1 MGEENTV
8 VQSGGG
14 RRVRPG
20 EQDYRDEFRKPILA
34 VTNWHADPA
43 CLMQQIESYNIAFN
57 NDIYHIVNINTDYAE
72 RFWMDAEVQGVSPRT
87 AFHNVSFV
95 EPGVKTAWGS
105 VMQALLAGV
114 RQALRQ
120 HIDFDYVLWHT
131 SADLMLKR
139 DANLHIR
146 NYQIGHADFDW
157 GVGGSESFELKYTTV
172 GKGEGEESIALDPS
186 DPSLELF
193 VDAVAADRRLPAFY
207 RSLGLQELYKSRC
220 EGSFFRRDVF
230 FEIVFPM
237 LLEVS
242 IRDMEALDPIYP
254 MEEFLLAQ
262 CVEFFCARNPGILR
276 TSHIVMTPEREDQYV
291 TEEDIAIAMEDS
303 RIFGIKRFI
312 EDPYAPIRA
321 YARQTLED
329 CPHLT

>member
-1 MGEENTV
+1 MSEEEPAGV
-8 VQSGGG
+8 VASG

-20 EQDYRDEFRKPILA
+20 EQSYRDDFRKPILA

-43 CLMQQIESYNIAFN
+43 CLIQQIESYNIAFN
-57 NDIYHIVNINTDYAE
+57 DDVYHIVNVNADCAE
-72 RFWMDAEVQGVSPRT
+72 RFWMDADVQGVSPRT

-105 VMQALLAGV
+105 VTQSLVAGV
-114 RQALRQ
+114 RQALREQ
-120 HIDFDYVLWHT
+120 IDFDYVLWHT

-146 NYQIGHADFDW
+146 NYQIGYADFDW
-157 GVGGSESFELKYTTV
+157 GKGGSESFELKYVTDDQ
-172 GKGEGEESIALDPS
+172 GRESIALDRD

-193 VDAVAADRRLPAFY
+193 VDAVAADSRLPAFY
-207 RSLGLQELYKSRC
+207 RSLGLKELYKSRC

-230 FEIVFPM
+230 FEVIFPM
-237 LLEVS
+237 LLDFNIS
-242 IRDMEALDPIYP
+242 DMEALDPIYP

-262 CVEFFCARNPGILR
+262 CVEFFCARNPEILR
-276 TSHIVMTPEREDQYV
+276 TSHIVMTPEREDQFV
-291 TEEDIAIAMEDS
+291 TEADIAIAMEDS
-303 RIFGIKRFI
+303 RIFGIKRFT
-312 EDPYAPIRA
+312 EDPHSAIRG
-321 YARQTLED
+321 YARRTLQD